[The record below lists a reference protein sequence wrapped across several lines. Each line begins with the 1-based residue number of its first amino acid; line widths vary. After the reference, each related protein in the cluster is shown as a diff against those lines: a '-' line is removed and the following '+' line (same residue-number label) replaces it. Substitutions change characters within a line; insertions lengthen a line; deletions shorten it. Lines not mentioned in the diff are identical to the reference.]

1 MLAVNNTIPC
11 QLISSPS
18 NLEVVC
24 IKLNVSHPITCCVLY
39 NPPNSSS
46 EYCDNLLN
54 FISNISNSSD
64 RLILLGDFNLPDI
77 NWNALSGG
85 SPVSNKLCDL
95 IFQTGMSQLIDRP
108 THLHGNV
115 LDLLLTNIEEN
126 INSLEVHSSSSLSS
140 DHYDI
145 TFAVATV
152 PKLSPKTTPYYS
164 FNFSRGDYSGL
175 NNYLLNINFTSCFLT
190 HDVERIWHT
199 IEHQIVTAM
208 KLFIPVSKHHSV
220 QHPPWF
226 TSEIRHSLKRL
237 RTLHRK
243 YKFHPSQNT
252 LASIASL
259 EATIHE
265 LISTAKLHYESS
277 LISNFASANSSKI
290 YKYLKSITKSN
301 HMPPTVNLD
310 SSTAN
315 TDFDKANLFNHYF
328 HSVFHSPSNL
338 PDIDELPII
347 VDSLHAINITVADVY
362 EALVSLNI
370 EKSAGI
376 DDISPRVLQ
385 SCAEALCEPLHYLFS
400 LSLRYAV
407 VPSSWK
413 IHKVVPIFKAGDV
426 NSVRNYRPI
435 SLLSNTS
442 KVLERLIFNKMIDHV
457 TKSISPLQFGFTKN
471 CSTLQQ
477 MLIFINQVINTPF
490 QTDVIYFDI
499 SKAFDTVSHSILL
512 RKLWLFGIT
521 GTLWTWI
528 KDYLTNRHQ
537 RVFINNCYSN
547 SLPVLSGVPQGSI
560 LGPLLFIIFINDI
573 TSTIQY
579 SQLLKFADDTK
590 CFKLITDHSDQTAL
604 QEDINALIT
613 WSSASHLKFNL
624 NKSVHLAFKSKI
636 STSYTMF
643 DTSISHIDCHK
654 DLGLVLSEDLSWSKH
669 YNFITARAY
678 KVLGLIRRTFS
689 SSHCPSTGLK
699 LYVSLVRSQLFYCSQ
714 LWRPHLLKDIENI
727 ERIQRRATKFILRDY
742 TSSYKTRLLKL
753 KLLPLMYLFELQD
766 ILFAIK
772 SLKIPTKQFNITDY
786 ISFNSAS
793 TRSGASNK
801 LTHIHHLNNLSRHS
815 YFHRLPGL
823 WNAIPIIDLNQSF
836 EVIKSKLKMHFWN
849 HFIEN
854 FDDNNHCTLHY
865 QCPCSA
871 CHVSR
876 PLLLNLSYL

>member
-108 THLHGNV
+108 SHLHGNV
-115 LDLLLTNIEEN
+115 LDLLLMNIEEN

-152 PKLSPKTTPYYS
+152 PKLSPKTTPCYS

-237 RTLHRK
+237 RTLRRK

-413 IHKVVPIFKAGDV
+413 IHKVVPIFKAGDA
-426 NSVRNYRPI
+426 NSVRNYHPI

-528 KDYLTNRHQ
+528 KDYLTNRRQ

-547 SLPVLSGVPQGSI
+547 SLPVLSGFPQGSI

-604 QEDINALIT
+604 QEDINALTT

-678 KVLGLIRRTFS
+678 KVLGLIRCTFS

-699 LYVSLVRSQLFYCSQ
+699 LYVSLVRLQLFYCSQ
-714 LWRPHLLKDIENI
+714 L
-727 ERIQRRATKFILRDY
+727 
-742 TSSYKTRLLKL
+742 
-753 KLLPLMYLFELQD
+753 
-766 ILFAIK
+766 
-772 SLKIPTKQFNITDY
+772 
-786 ISFNSAS
+786 
-793 TRSGASNK
+793 
-801 LTHIHHLNNLSRHS
+801 
-815 YFHRLPGL
+815 
-823 WNAIPIIDLNQSF
+823 
-836 EVIKSKLKMHFWN
+836 
-849 HFIEN
+849 
-854 FDDNNHCTLHY
+854 
-865 QCPCSA
+865 
-871 CHVSR
+871 
-876 PLLLNLSYL
+876 